1 MLLHPVERNRE
12 SYSSAPT
19 HRPTHTECSA
29 GGKVT
34 SRWRRLQCKTKSN
47 SPPFIFSRH
56 CFLFIEVRQGGV
68 RLGNG
73 GERVWDSAHA
83 HSPRVLVG
91 RSPPRSGGS
100 HPSGPKL
107 EPSSRTPSPNSSGFF
122 FFPSFSRCQTER
134 VTRAIPSPLLRP
146 RRLTVVA
153 ALVLAQCTVQ
163 YTTTSL
169 LLPPISPSPPP
180 PATFPLLFAQQR
192 GNPPPIRLFADLT
205 PKEEKRG
212 WCAIRHSG
220 GAPLPPSGPPPS
232 SSSFPADRNVTGKW
246 RWKKRGRIWRKKHFF
261 LSTLVPSPPRVRTDT
276 YVHNAHRLKSGGE
289 ESFCSADLPFSS
301 RTLLTPALKVKR
313 PSQQ

>member
-91 RSPPRSGGS
+91 RSPPRSGGI

-153 ALVLAQCTVQ
+153 ALVLAQCTVH
-163 YTTTSL
+163 YNKPSSTSNFPLPSSPCYFSSPFCTTEGQPTPLPFDCLQTSL
-169 LLPPISPSPPP
+169 RRKKREGGVPYGIVVVPPSPPP
-180 PATFPLLFAQQR
+180 GL
-192 GNPPPIRLFADLT
+192 PPR
-205 PKEEKRG
+205 
-212 WCAIRHSG
+212 
-220 GAPLPPSGPPPS
+220 PLP
-232 SSSFPADRNVTGKW
+232 FP
-246 RWKKRGRIWRKKHFF
+246 
-261 LSTLVPSPPRVRTDT
+261 RT
-276 YVHNAHRLKSGGE
+276 E
-289 ESFCSADLPFSS
+289 M
-301 RTLLTPALKVKR
+301 
-313 PSQQ
+313 